1 MEVVIRGCG
10 VVSVGVIWFISAYGL
25 GFSGG
30 CRVWC
35 VHDFVRVSFGLSV
48 LLLTFDGFTD
58 QQMEARDVRRH
69 EAIFGERMRARESVS
84 KDGAR
89 DACRA
94 DPVLIAGRDD
104 GSTSRPGDLLGPLG

>member
-1 MEVVIRGCG
+1 MQGMIRGCG
-10 VVSVGVIWFISAYGL
+10 VVSVGVVWF
-25 GFSGG
+25 GFSLWAWVFGG
-30 CRVWC
+30 LAGWR

-48 LLLTFDGFTD
+48 LLLTFDGFTG

-89 DACRA
+89 DAWRA
-94 DPVLIAGRDD
+94 DPVLLAGRDD
-104 GSTSRPGDLLGPLG
+104 CRTAGPATYSGPSG